1 MSGKVKIS
9 PRWNL
14 RAESDSDTDSV
25 TRGLSSSVQVCLCE
39 RARRRPS
46 FSNRKCKS
54 VQKEMAKMPYDP
66 TTSARVPAWRLPRS
80 VRLSGACGNVSGRE
94 GPNARKRSTFMHANS
109 RRSNTCTVILCS
121 LPRSVFARDCVQ
133 TDRAWAASAAS
144 STPAHLRAAAVAT
157 VTRRHDA
164 THHERLPHD
173 ACFRLHHT
181 RLFAAA

>member
-1 MSGKVKIS
+1 MDVEHGSMPISFTS
-9 PRWNL
+9 PRRPGALWNL

-121 LPRSVFARDCVQ
+121 LPGQFLPATLCRQGVGGVGGEQHTCAPARSRRGHRDAQ
-133 TDRAWAASAAS
+133 A
-144 STPAHLRAAAVAT
+144 
-157 VTRRHDA
+157 
-164 THHERLPHD
+164 
-173 ACFRLHHT
+173 
-181 RLFAAA
+181 